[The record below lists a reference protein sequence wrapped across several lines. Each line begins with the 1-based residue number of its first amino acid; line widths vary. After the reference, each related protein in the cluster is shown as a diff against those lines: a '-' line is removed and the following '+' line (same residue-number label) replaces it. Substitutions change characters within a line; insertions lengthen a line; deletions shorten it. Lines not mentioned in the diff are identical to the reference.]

1 MIWHEFFRV
10 SRINNF
16 YMKRNFL
23 SILLLSGAALV
34 WSCGNSG
41 SSSDTN
47 NDTAG
52 QNANNVEATN
62 ANNNGAT
69 GNTTPL
75 NEADR
80 QFVMDA
86 AMADMME
93 IQSANI
99 AQQNAMSQAV
109 KDYAAMMLRDHTASS
124 NELKTLATSRNTML
138 TDSLPADARQH
149 MDAMQKMKGK
159 AFDSHYMQMM
169 TDDHSKVISK
179 FENASNTAA
188 DPDLKAWAT
197 KQLPILRMHLDSAKA
212 IRGRM

>member
-1 MIWHEFFRV
+1 
-10 SRINNF
+10 
-16 YMKRNFL
+16 MKRNFL
-23 SILLLSGAALV
+23 SILLLSGAALLF
-34 WSCGNSG
+34 SCDNSG

-52 QNANNVEATN
+52 QNANANNADN
-62 ANNNGAT
+62 ANAT
-69 GNTTPL
+69 GSTTPL

-109 KDYAAMMLRDHTASS
+109 KDYAAMMLRDHTAAS
-124 NELKTLATSRNTML
+124 NELKTLASSRNTML
-138 TDSLPADARQH
+138 TDSLPADAREH
-149 MDAMQKMKGK
+149 MDEMQKMKGK
-159 AFDSHYMQMM
+159 AFDSHYMKMM

-179 FENASNTAA
+179 FENASNTAT

>member
-1 MIWHEFFRV
+1 
-10 SRINNF
+10 
-16 YMKRNFL
+16 MKRNFL

-34 WSCGNSG
+34 WSCDNSG

-47 NDTAG
+47 NDSAG
-52 QNANNVEATN
+52 QNANTADTNN
-62 ANNNGAT
+62 ANNNGAA
-69 GNTTPL
+69 NTAAAPL

-124 NELKTLATSRNTML
+124 SELKPLAASRNVML
-138 TDSLPADARQH
+138 SDSLPADARQH

-159 AFDSHYMQMM
+159 AFDSHYMKMM

-197 KQLPILRMHLDSAKA
+197 KQLPILRAHLDSAKA